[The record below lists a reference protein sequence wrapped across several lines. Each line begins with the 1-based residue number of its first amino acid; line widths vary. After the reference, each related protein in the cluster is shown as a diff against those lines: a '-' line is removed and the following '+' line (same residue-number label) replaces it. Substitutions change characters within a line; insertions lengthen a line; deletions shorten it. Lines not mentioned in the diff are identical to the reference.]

1 MRSELPCT
9 WIGSVLLLE
18 PGYSIGGVTLKERGI
33 CPFDRVE
40 CPGGDVLG
48 RRIELGGAR
57 LVSPHAANMRRR
69 SRMSCAPAAARTACP
84 SPPPSSCPWRRP
96 SIRMT
101 TRHGRIRPSC
111 LPPGHRGPHAVERN
125 EHVDDELAHVVPPF
139 WSAYGQLS
147 PSYKPGLLPSYKPP
161 AFRRER
167 AERAVDFRPCSPATR
182 AVPRLR
188 GVWRQL
194 ESLPQRI
201 GDDGVE
207 EHGGAYPEVC
217 TGVCTRRAF
226 PTFPGTLDRMVERN
240 ARSDAGQ
247 NGPGRDRT
255 CDLGI
260 KSPLLYQLSYRP

>member
-1 MRSELPCT
+1 MVESARRVFLRAT
-9 WIGSVLLLE
+9 
-18 PGYSIGGVTLKERGI
+18 GGL
-33 CPFDRVE
+33 
-40 CPGGDVLG
+40 
-48 RRIELGGAR
+48 
-57 LVSPHAANMRRR
+57 H
-69 SRMSCAPAAARTACP
+69 
-84 SPPPSSCPWRRP
+84 
-96 SIRMT
+96 
-101 TRHGRIRPSC
+101 
-111 LPPGHRGPHAVERN
+111 HAVERN
-125 EHVDDELAHVVPPF
+125 ERVDDELAHVVPPF

-226 PTFPGTLDRMVERN
+226 PTFPAHLTAWLSGTPVAMRARMGR
-240 ARSDAGQ
+240 AGIE
-247 NGPGRDRT
+247 PAT
-255 CDLGI
+255 LGL
-260 KSPLLYQLSYRP
+260 KVPCSTN